1 MDMQL
6 VVGGAYSGKRKIVKQ
21 RCENIIWHSSY
32 NGDEISTWQFSLK
45 QNSAFVIEGW
55 EKWVEEQLT
64 NGTSIEEVKSYFIEE
79 IDKLAEAEH
88 TFQIPFYFIMLEM
101 GRGIVPMLE
110 KNRNIRDVCGWILQ
124 YAANKAEE
132 VYYCWHGLAQKIK

>member
-1 MDMQL
+1 MQL

-21 RCENIIWHSSY
+21 SCENIILHSAY
-32 NGDEISTWQFSLK
+32 NGDEFSKWQTSLK
-45 QNSAFVIEGW
+45 QNSTFIMEGW
-55 EKWVEEQLT
+55 ENWVEEQLIS
-64 NGTSIEEVKSYFIEE
+64 GKSIDEVKSFFIEE
-79 IDKLAEAEH
+79 IDKLCEVEKSLQ
-88 TFQIPFYFIMLEM
+88 FPFYFIMLEM

-132 VYYCWHGLAQKIK
+132 VYYCWHGLARKIK